1 MPFLGQP
8 PCEAVSWNFLVI
20 LKLNWDIRQPP
31 CEAVSWNGLKSQMA
45 QSVFVS
51 LLVRLWVEIVFVLRM
66 AYVAFVSLLVRLWVE
81 IFWQHLKAIR
91 FQSILSTRLVSWNI
105 LAALKGKQLRS
116 SASLWGCEL
125 KSLYKGKTAQLKMR
139 QPPCEAV
146 SWNALD
152 KLHNQTGTKSAS
164 LWGCELKYRC
174 LGYWLEL
181 ITVSLLVRLWV
192 EILSLPCAPIVWPSA
207 SLWGCELKYERYYN
221 SITGKKVSLLVRLWV
236 EIHLKVLYMVIQL
249 SASLWGCELK
259 YILGCVAGYVI
270 IGQPPCE
277 AVSWNVHHGR
287 TQNKHVCQ
295 PPCEAVSWNI
305 KNITHLLPW
314 PLSASLWGC
323 ELKYL

>member
-1 MPFLGQP
+1 MLLMRSGQP
-8 PCEAVSWNFLVI
+8 PCEAVSWNNNF
-20 LKLNWDIRQPP
+20 RS
-31 CEAVSWNGLKSQMA
+31 AVYQLPE
-45 QSVFVS
+45 VS
-51 LLVRLWVEIVFVLRM
+51 LLVRLWVEIYM
-66 AYVAFVSLLVRLWVE
+66 AFKDREKELVSLLVRLWVE

-192 EILSLPCAPIVWPSA
+192 EIWKILQQYYRKEGQPPCEAVSWNGIT
-207 SLWGCELKYERYYN
+207 RN
-221 SITGKKVSLLVRLWV
+221 SILSVAVSLLVRLWV

-259 YILGCVAGYVI
+259 FI
-270 IGQPPCE
+270 
-277 AVSWNVHHGR
+277 
-287 TQNKHVCQ
+287 
-295 PPCEAVSWNI
+295 
-305 KNITHLLPW
+305 
-314 PLSASLWGC
+314 
-323 ELKYL
+323 